1 MQHGSTRA
9 IFLPAACASAAA
21 FALYLTTAAHDIA
34 GGAGIDS
41 AKFGYMGRIL
51 GVPHPPGYPL
61 YMLVGWLFSWLPV
74 GSLMFRLSLLSAIG
88 GAATI
93 GLLAVLVQLLGCAPL
108 VAVLVALIAAAGRV
122 FWSQATIPEVYTL
135 HTTLLIGSLV
145 ALVAWSQARRV
156 KYLYLAALSFGLD
169 LAHHT
174 DIAVF
179 APAILVFVVLTDAR
193 VLRSAKTVATALA
206 VALAPLSLYAY
217 IVIRTRQ
224 GAEYVEA
231 RATDL
236 PGLLSVVSGR
246 QFGYLLFRGSA
257 WDALRDRWPTIGRF
271 FVQELGP
278 LGCLLAVVG
287 IGVLWRRDRA
297 VGLLIA
303 LGAAGMMTFVFN
315 YYPPDIEVFL
325 LPVFLLGWLA
335 VAMAVDALGR
345 MSRSADWLARASLAI
360 WLLWQTGAN
369 LPANDASHPSF
380 EARLFTRL
388 LERMPAHTA
397 IVGDTIDVSHMVLY
411 KVFSEPAIAA
421 KRPTLVVPGEF
432 GATRVFGFVR
442 STPELPVVDGA
453 PDEIDRLVAERPAVY
468 AFARMADQLR
478 AQGFRLDPL
487 RLPDRPLP
495 EFLATLDRG
504 LLVAGAVP
512 GAAAQ
517 PMLRSLPTHAPG
529 QSPFAAVGGSA
540 PAPDRGQCYAVIGVA
555 GARHGASE
563 SIGGI
568 GRVEVRKGQ
577 PVGTTG
583 GTASADVV
591 VECGP
596 GSASITMNGHEVSA
610 ADSAAL
616 LVSIGAGGEAVDQTM
631 AAPAMAY
638 QVPFE
643 WRWQPIYRV
652 AAPRE
657 CVRVEA
663 TLTDVSRPAAEGG
676 LAIYLPPG
684 ARVRLYLGS
693 DVPLRPRHGQ
703 FNHSAAPIAV
713 NAEAKDEVGQPELAT
728 HWTRID
734 VGPSGTADGDIV
746 DLVLGATARSGF
758 ASLDR
763 AAPDAR
769 ICAVTLGNFPVLAG
783 ALDGLER
790 VIADEFRNELFGDGW
805 HQVEQDAGGGFRWT
819 AAADA
824 HVLVPLAEPG
834 SIQLSVRALVGPAAD
849 PSATIALRVNG
860 RPLPPQAAAR
870 GWGTYQW
877 AVGRDAWRAGV
888 NDIVV
893 HSSRLARASDGA
905 DPRLLGVAVR
915 EIDFKKLESR

>member
-1 MQHGSTRA
+1 MQHGKGAGSR
-9 IFLPAACASAAA
+9 FPLFPAACASAAA

-41 AKFGYMGRIL
+41 AKFGYMARIL

-74 GSLMFRLSLLSAIG
+74 GSLMFRLSLLSALG

-93 GLLAVLVQLLGCAPL
+93 GLLAVLVQLVGCAPL
-108 VAVLVALIAAAGRV
+108 VAVLVALAAAAGRV

-135 HTTLLIGSLV
+135 HTTLLLGSLV
-145 ALVAWSQARRV
+145 ALVAWAQARRV
-156 KYLYLAALSFGLD
+156 KYLYLAALLFGLD

-179 APAILVFVVLTDAR
+179 APAILVFVVLTDPK

-206 VALAPLSLYAY
+206 AALAPLLLYAY

-246 QFGYLLFRGSA
+246 QFGYLLFRGSV
-257 WDALRDRWPTIGRF
+257 WDALRDRWTTIGGF

-278 LGCLLAVVG
+278 WGCLLAIVG

-297 VGLLIA
+297 VGLLTA

-325 LPVFLLGWLA
+325 LPVFLLGWVA
-335 VAMAVDALGR
+335 VAVAVDAVGR
-345 MSRSADWLARASLAI
+345 MNRSAEWLTRAALAI
-360 WLLWQTGAN
+360 WLLWQTGTN
-369 LPANDASHPSF
+369 LSANDASHPSF

-388 LERMPAHTA
+388 FEEMPAHAA
-397 IVGDTIDVSHMVLY
+397 IVGDTIDVSHMLLY
-411 KVFSEPAIAA
+411 KIFSDPAIAA
-421 KRPTLVVPGEF
+421 KSPTLVVPGEF

-442 STPELPVVDGA
+442 STPGLPVVDGA
-453 PDEIDRLVAERPAVY
+453 PDEIDRLVAERPVVY

-495 EFLATLDRG
+495 DFLATLDRG
-504 LLVAGAVP
+504 LIVAGAVP

-517 PMLRSLPTHAPG
+517 SMLSSLPWP
-529 QSPFAAVGGSA
+529 PFAAVGASA

-555 GARHGASE
+555 GAQHGASE

-577 PVGTTG
+577 PVGATG
-583 GTASADVV
+583 YKASADVV

-596 GSASITMNGHEVSA
+596 ATASITVNGHEVSA
-610 ADSAAL
+610 TDSAAP
-616 LVSIGAGGEAVDQTM
+616 LVSLDAAGEAVDQTM
-631 AAPAMAY
+631 AAPVMGY

-657 CVRVEA
+657 CVRVETA
-663 TLTDVSRPAAEGG
+663 LTDVSRPAAEGG
-676 LAIYLPPG
+676 LAIYVPPG

-713 NAEAKDEVGQPELAT
+713 NPDAKDEVGRPELAT

-734 VGPSGTADGDIV
+734 VGPSGTPDGDIV
-746 DLVLGATARSGF
+746 DLVLGSKARAGF
-758 ASLDR
+758 ASIDR

-769 ICAVTLGNFPVLAG
+769 ICAVTLGSFPVLAG

-805 HQVEQDAGGGFRWT
+805 HQVEQDGAGGFRWT

-824 HVLVPLAEPG
+824 HVLVPLAEPA
-834 SIQLSVRALVGPAAD
+834 SIQLSVRALVRPAAD
-849 PSATIALRVNG
+849 TSATIALSVNG
-860 RPLPPQAAAR
+860 RSLPAQAAAR

-877 AVGRDAWRAGV
+877 VVGRDTWRAGV

-893 HSSRLARASDGA
+893 HSSRLTRASDGA
-905 DPRLLGVAVR
+905 DQRLLGIAVR
-915 EIDFKKLESR
+915 EIDFKVVPP